1 MTSSPVTVA
10 TPAFI
15 DNQYMTLIEQLKQ
28 TAYELVGISQL
39 SAMSTKPTG
48 LNSGVALSTMENI
61 ESDRFETQLN
71 QVIRAYVDVAKTCLE
86 IFPPEETILPEDNHR
101 LSIKWS
107 DILEEADRMVIQFS
121 AADSLSKDPSTKL
134 EQLQMLAQTGIIP
147 TSRIAQFMELP
158 DIQSGYSLSNNA
170 INAVLTCIN
179 DCIEKN
185 IFTVP
190 DYIPFQMLKEEIINT
205 QLSLKAAA
213 NEHNDNRKD
222 IDKLTKL
229 YEEVEIKESEW
240 QEQNA
245 PQMEQSADTPIP
257 QAQNVLTQEA
267 TMQQAPMGD
276 MAGADMDVST
286 PDGSAANGQWNQQYI
301 N

>member
-1 MTSSPVTVA
+1 
-10 TPAFI
+10 
-15 DNQYMTLIEQLKQ
+15 
-28 TAYELVGISQL
+28 
-39 SAMSTKPTG
+39 
-48 LNSGVALSTMENI
+48 
-61 ESDRFETQLN
+61 
-71 QVIRAYVDVAKTCLE
+71 
-86 IFPPEETILPEDNHR
+86 
-101 LSIKWS
+101 
-107 DILEEADRMVIQFS
+107 
-121 AADSLSKDPSTKL
+121 
-134 EQLQMLAQTGIIP
+134 
-147 TSRIAQFMELP
+147 MELP

-213 NEHNDNRKD
+213 SEHNDNRKD

-286 PDGSAANGQWNQQYI
+286 PDGSAANGQWNQQYM